1 MSQNLKR
8 RRAFLNLIAIP
19 LVLIGC
25 SLSIE
30 AQKARQTSMT
40 ADRLLALGDFYLK
53 NNDVTDLADRY
64 YKQVTNSFPGT
75 REAGVAQYNRGS
87 YWQKKFYILRE
98 KQGANNKE
106 AQAAL
111 VEAEGQYYDF
121 VDKFAEKTNTTDLL
135 ADAAFNL
142 ALVYLQRNNPTY
154 AVGWFNRML
163 YGITKRDGQVYIY
176 RVVWSSNPSDV
187 VDRNV
192 DSTELAKFTRDTI
205 SSGSSVDQVVSQV
218 KQWCRKQ

>member
-8 RRAFLNLIAIP
+8 RRVLLYLIAIS

-25 SLSIE
+25 SPSIE
-30 AQKARQTSMT
+30 AQRMD
-40 ADRLLALGDFYLK
+40 ADRLLSLGDFYLK
-53 NNDVTDLADRY
+53 NNDVTDAADRY
-64 YKQVTNSFPGT
+64 YKQVTSNFPGT
-75 REAGVAQYNRGS
+75 RQAGVAQYNRGS

-98 KQGANNKE
+98 RGSANSKE
-106 AQAAL
+106 AQSAL
-111 VEAEGQYYDF
+111 IEAEGQYYDF
-121 VDKFAEKTNTTDLL
+121 IDKFAEKTNTTDLL
-135 ADAAFNL
+135 GDAAFNL

-163 YGITKRDGQVYIY
+163 HGITNRDGQVYIY
-176 RVVWSSNPSDV
+176 RVVWSSSPADV
-187 VDRNV
+187 IDRNV

-205 SSGSSVDQVVSQV
+205 SSGLTVDQVVSQV

>member
-30 AQKARQTSMT
+30 AQRMD
-40 ADRLLALGDFYLK
+40 ADRLLSLGDFYLK
-53 NNDVTDLADRY
+53 NNDVTDAANRY
-64 YKQVTNSFPGT
+64 YKQVTINFPGT
-75 REAGVAQYNRGS
+75 RQAGVAQYNRGS

-98 KQGANNKE
+98 KGSANSKV
-106 AQAAL
+106 AQSAL
-111 VEAEGQYYDF
+111 IEAEGQYYDF
-121 VDKFAEKTNTTDLL
+121 IDKFAEKTNTADLL

-142 ALVYLQRNNPTY
+142 ALVYLQRNNPAY

-163 YGITKRDGQVYIY
+163 NGITNRDGQVYIY
-176 RVVWSSNPSDV
+176 RVVWSPNPADV
-187 VDRNV
+187 IDRNV

-205 SSGSSVDQVVSQV
+205 SSGLSVDQVVSQV